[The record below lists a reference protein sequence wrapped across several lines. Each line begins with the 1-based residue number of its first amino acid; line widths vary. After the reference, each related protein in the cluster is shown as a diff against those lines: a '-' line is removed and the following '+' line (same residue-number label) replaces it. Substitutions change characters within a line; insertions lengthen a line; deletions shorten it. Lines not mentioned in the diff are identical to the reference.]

1 MIVGWEALHM
11 KKNYDDEQE
20 NTTAYRVRLLRQD
33 RGWSQKE
40 LADKIFVAH
49 SQISRLESGETTN
62 IGSALLVSL
71 AKVFHVSTDYLL
83 CLTPI
88 SVPKSYDISQL
99 GLSEE
104 VIRRLILKTIDP
116 DVLNRLLEHDQF
128 PKLCALMKNYFSNT
142 VANGIMAKNQII
154 DLATDPLAEL
164 MSADPSKRTEMIKDL
179 SFLNSSKIQSNEA
192 DIEKIKNILMKIIRD
207 VKENMAEEQPSGAVA
222 TAEAVKGI
230 RAALPD
236 KPQSE
241 LTADDVSTAITAYIG
256 TMITMD
262 ENTSEL
268 FQQLAKQVLELPLDG
283 EN

>member
-1 MIVGWEALHM
+1 M
-11 KKNYDDEQE
+11 KKHYDDERE

-40 LADKIFVAH
+40 LADKIYVAH

-62 IGSALLVSL
+62 IGSGLLVSL

-88 SVPKSYDISQL
+88 SVPKSCDISQL

-104 VIRRLILKTIDP
+104 AVRRLILKIVDP
-116 DVLNRLLEHDQF
+116 DIMNRLLEHKDF
-128 PKLCALMKNYFSNT
+128 PTLCTLIKNYFDNT
-142 VANGIMAKNQII
+142 VAEGITARNQII
-154 DLATDPLAEL
+154 DLATEPLATL
-164 MSADPSKRTEMIKDL
+164 MSAEPSRKEEIMKDL
-179 SFLNSSKIQSNEA
+179 SFLNAQKIQSSEA
-192 DIEKIKNILMKIIRD
+192 DIEKIKNVLMKILREI
-207 VKENMAEEQPSGAVA
+207 KAGMENREPTGAIA

-241 LTADDVSTAITAYIG
+241 LTAADMAAAMTAYAG
-256 TMITMD
+256 TVVTMD
-262 ENTSEL
+262 ESTSAL
-268 FQQLAKQVLELPLDG
+268 FRQLAKQMLEQPG
-283 EN
+283 ENEA

>member
-1 MIVGWEALHM
+1 MM

-20 NTTAYRVRLLRQD
+20 NTTACRVRNLRLD
-33 RGWSQKE
+33 KNLSQKQ
-40 LADKIFVAH
+40 LADRLFVAH

-62 IGSALLVSL
+62 ISSSLLVAL
-71 AKVFHVSTDYLL
+71 AKEFHVSTDYLL

-116 DVLNRLLEHDQF
+116 DVLNRLLEHKDF
-128 PKLCALMKNYFSNT
+128 PKLCALMKNYFYNT
-142 VANGIMAKNQII
+142 TANGIMARNELI

-164 MSADPSKRTEMIKDL
+164 MSTDPSKRTEIIKDL
-179 SFLNSSKIQSNEA
+179 TFLNSQKIQSNEA
-192 DIEKIKNILMKIIRD
+192 DIEKIKNGLMKIIRD
-207 VKENMAEEQPSGAVA
+207 VKTDMEAGQLTGAIA

-230 RAALPD
+230 RNALPD

-241 LTADDVSTAITAYIG
+241 LTTDDLSAAITAYAG

-262 ENTSEL
+262 EGTAAL
-268 FQQLAKQVLELPLDG
+268 FQQLAKQMLEQPTED
-283 EN
+283 E

>member
-1 MIVGWEALHM
+1 M
-11 KKNYDDEQE
+11 
-20 NTTAYRVRLLRQD
+20 
-33 RGWSQKE
+33 
-40 LADKIFVAH
+40 
-49 SQISRLESGETTN
+49 
-62 IGSALLVSL
+62 
-71 AKVFHVSTDYLL
+71 
-83 CLTPI
+83 
-88 SVPKSYDISQL
+88 
-99 GLSEE
+99 
-104 VIRRLILKTIDP
+104 KTIDP

-142 VANGIMAKNQII
+142 VANGIMARNQII

-164 MSADPSKRTEMIKDL
+164 MSADPSKRTEMIKGL
-179 SFLNSSKIQSNEA
+179 SFRNSSKIQSNEA

-268 FQQLAKQVLELPLDG
+268 FQQLAKQVLELPLDR

>member
-1 MIVGWEALHM
+1 M

-49 SQISRLESGETTN
+49 SQISRLESGKTTN

-128 PKLCALMKNYFSNT
+128 PKLCALMK
-142 VANGIMAKNQII
+142 K
-154 DLATDPLAEL
+154 
-164 MSADPSKRTEMIKDL
+164 
-179 SFLNSSKIQSNEA
+179 
-192 DIEKIKNILMKIIRD
+192 
-207 VKENMAEEQPSGAVA
+207 
-222 TAEAVKGI
+222 
-230 RAALPD
+230 
-236 KPQSE
+236 
-241 LTADDVSTAITAYIG
+241 
-256 TMITMD
+256 
-262 ENTSEL
+262 L
-268 FQQLAKQVLELPLDG
+268 FQQYRCKWYHGKKPDY
-283 EN
+283 

>member
-1 MIVGWEALHM
+1 MM
-11 KKNYDDEQE
+11 NK
-20 NTTAYRVRLLRQD
+20 YRVHEVAKDFKLNSKD
-33 RGWSQKE
+33 IAEIMTKYSQTPKNHMQVLSDKE
-40 LADKIFVAH
+40 LSI
-49 SQISRLESGETTN
+49 
-62 IGSALLVSL
+62 
-71 AKVFHVSTDYLL
+71 VFEYMT
-83 CLTPI
+83 
-88 SVPKSYDISQL
+88 QL

-142 VANGIMAKNQII
+142 VANGIMARNQII

>member
-1 MIVGWEALHM
+1 MHESRKYRKYRLEKLQICTGWFIMIVGWEALHM

-116 DVLNRLLEHDQF
+116 R
-128 PKLCALMKNYFSNT
+128 C
-142 VANGIMAKNQII
+142 
-154 DLATDPLAEL
+154 
-164 MSADPSKRTEMIKDL
+164 
-179 SFLNSSKIQSNEA
+179 
-192 DIEKIKNILMKIIRD
+192 
-207 VKENMAEEQPSGAVA
+207 VKQAFGA
-222 TAEAVKGI
+222 
-230 RAALPD
+230 
-236 KPQSE
+236 
-241 LTADDVSTAITAYIG
+241 
-256 TMITMD
+256 
-262 ENTSEL
+262 
-268 FQQLAKQVLELPLDG
+268 
-283 EN
+283 

>member
-1 MIVGWEALHM
+1 MHESRKCRKYRLEKLQICTGWFITIVGWEALHM

-33 RGWSQKE
+33 RG
-40 LADKIFVAH
+40 
-49 SQISRLESGETTN
+49 
-62 IGSALLVSL
+62 
-71 AKVFHVSTDYLL
+71 
-83 CLTPI
+83 
-88 SVPKSYDISQL
+88 
-99 GLSEE
+99 
-104 VIRRLILKTIDP
+104 
-116 DVLNRLLEHDQF
+116 
-128 PKLCALMKNYFSNT
+128 
-142 VANGIMAKNQII
+142 
-154 DLATDPLAEL
+154 
-164 MSADPSKRTEMIKDL
+164 
-179 SFLNSSKIQSNEA
+179 
-192 DIEKIKNILMKIIRD
+192 LMKIIRD

-268 FQQLAKQVLELPLDG
+268 FQ
-283 EN
+283 